1 MSSNVGKNII
11 DGKRKEYF
19 IYYQLSMDYMY
30 KMSDIIKRINKL
42 SEKKKKLILNEYIEK
57 DTKFKRD
64 IRKECRALNFQIRE
78 LETKLDFLEE
88 QYDYCNK
95 LMEDFLE

>member
-1 MSSNVGKNII
+1 MNIGKNII

-19 IYYQLSMDYMY
+19 IYYQLSMDYMH

-57 DTKFKRD
+57 DTKLKRD
-64 IRKECRALNFQIRE
+64 IRKDCRSLNFQIRE
-78 LETKLDFLEE
+78 LETRLDFLEE
-88 QYDYCNK
+88 QYDYYNG